1 MTATSGSIEAPLVS
15 VRDLTV
21 DFESSAAS
29 VRAVDGLSFDL
40 ARGERLGIVGESG
53 AGKSTVAR
61 AVIGL
66 LDRGSRLGGSI
77 RVHGREMTNAPDR
90 DWDRVRGR
98 DLSMI
103 FQQAPAALDPVMS
116 VRRHMAEATS
126 HLPNQARRARAL
138 ELLELVGLDDPERV
152 LRSHAHQL
160 SGGMAQRVMIA
171 AALAGDPD
179 VLIADEPTSALDT
192 VVQAQILDLLER
204 LHQLTSMALVLISHD
219 LDVVASAAQRVLV
232 MDNGCIVEEGPAEA
246 VLEEPS
252 HPTTRVLVSARPDVS
267 NDRSAGPLD
276 RAAETTA
283 DVLVQATGLV
293 VDHRIRGGISGPRR
307 SLRAVDGVDLAIE
320 RGAVLGLVGASGSGK
335 TTTGAAL
342 MRLLEPD
349 AGTVAFD
356 GQDVL
361 RARPRELVA
370 LRRRM
375 QIVFQEPFESFDPRW
390 TIGRSV
396 QEGLLGSMSAQD
408 RADAVADVLDRVGLD
423 ADLAARM
430 PSQLSGGQ
438 IQRAAIARALVVKPE
453 FLVCDE
459 PVSALDTSIQAG
471 ILDLLSDLRER
482 DGVTLL
488 FISHDLQ
495 VVRQMAD
502 EVAVM
507 HRGRIVESGPIDRVF
522 VDPSHDHT
530 RALLAASPGARRR
543 SRLVPD
549 SSP

>member
-1 MTATSGSIEAPLVS
+1 MTAMPRSVQAPLVA

-21 DFESSAAS
+21 EFRSSGPP
-29 VRAVDGLSFDL
+29 VRALNRVSFDI
-40 ARGERLGIVGESG
+40 ASGERLGIVGESG
-53 AGKSTVAR
+53 AGKSTLAR
-61 AVIGL
+61 AFIGL
-66 LDRGSRLGGSI
+66 LDRSSRVEGSI
-77 RVHGREMTNAPDR
+77 RVHGREMADAPDR

-103 FQQAPAALDPVMS
+103 FQQATAALDPVMS
-116 VRRHMAEATS
+116 VRGHMAEATS
-126 HLPNQARRARAL
+126 HLPRRARRARAL
-138 ELLELVGLDDPERV
+138 ELLDLVGLDEPERV

-192 VVQAQILDLLER
+192 VVQAQILDLLEH
-204 LHQLTSMALVLISHD
+204 LHQRASMALVLISHD
-219 LDVVASAAQRVLV
+219 LDVVASATQRVLV
-232 MDNGCIVEEGPAEA
+232 MDNGRIVEEGAAEA
-246 VLEEPS
+246 VLEKPS

-267 NDRSAGPLD
+267 SEPSKVARE
-276 RAAETTA
+276 RAPESTP
-283 DVLVQATGLV
+283 DVLVRATGLV
-293 VDHRIRGGISGPRR
+293 VDHRIRGGIRGPGR
-307 SLRAVDGVDLAIE
+307 SVRAVDGVDLAIE

-342 MRLLEPD
+342 VRLLEPD

-361 RARPRELVA
+361 GARSRELA
-370 LRRRM
+370 AMRRRM

-390 TIGRSV
+390 TVGRSV
-396 QEGLLGSMSAQD
+396 QEGLPGSMSVLD
-408 RADAVADVLDRVGLD
+408 RAEAAADVLGRVGLD

-438 IQRAAIARALVVKPE
+438 IQRAAIARALVTNPE

-471 ILDLLSDLRER
+471 ILDLLSDLREN
-482 DGVTLL
+482 DGVTML
-488 FISHDLQ
+488 FISHDLG

-502 EVAVM
+502 DVAVM
-507 HRGRIVESGPIDRVF
+507 HQGRIVEFGPTERVF
-522 VDPSHDHT
+522 ADPFHDHT
-530 RALLAASPGARRR
+530 RALLAAAPGARRR
-543 SRLVPD
+543 SRPVPD
-549 SSP
+549 S